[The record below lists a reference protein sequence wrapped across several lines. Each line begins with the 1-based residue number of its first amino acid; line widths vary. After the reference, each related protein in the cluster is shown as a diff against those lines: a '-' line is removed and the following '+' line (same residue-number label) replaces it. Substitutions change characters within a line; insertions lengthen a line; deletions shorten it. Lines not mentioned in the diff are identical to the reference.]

1 MTRLLRTPN
10 LPDAPVCHGLIA
22 RSFFSLLAEP
32 LARYGVQALPA
43 PVTHTLPS
51 AIRDHADMNC
61 RHLGGDTLV
70 VFQNAVVPH
79 ELSRIGLRIIPSDR
93 PGGGQYPLDAA
104 LNVLLLSGYAFHK
117 AGITDPCLQ
126 KLLSARGYTLKAVP
140 QGYTA
145 CSSAI
150 VNEHALITAD
160 TKIAQAAET
169 VGIDVLQIQPGF
181 IDLPGYSYGF
191 LGGACGKIAPN
202 CLAFT
207 GQLNHHPDHH
217 RILSFLSAHHVEPV
231 FLTDRPCFDCGGI
244 LPITQQ

>member
-1 MTRLLRTPN
+1 MAHLLRTPN

-43 PVTHTLPS
+43 PVTSTLPPP
-51 AIRDHADMNC
+51 IREHPDMNC
-61 RHLGGDTLV
+61 RHLGGEALI
-70 VFQNAVVPH
+70 VFQNAAVPH
-79 ELSRIGLRIIPSDR
+79 ALSQIGLKMIPSDR

-117 AGITDPCLQ
+117 AGITDPRLQ
-126 KLLSARGYTLKAVP
+126 QLLDTRGYTLKTVA

-150 VNEHALITAD
+150 VDERALITAD
-160 TKIAQAAET
+160 PKIAQAAKA

-181 IDLPGYSYGF
+181 IDLPGYPYGF

-207 GQLNHHPDHH
+207 GQLTHHPDYHQ
-217 RILSFLSAHHVEPV
+217 ILDFLSAHHVEPV

-244 LPITQQ
+244 LPITQR

>member
-1 MTRLLRTPN
+1 MAHLLRTPN

-22 RSFFSLLAEP
+22 RSFLSLLAEP
-32 LARYGVQALPA
+32 LARYGVQPLPT
-43 PVTHTLPS
+43 PVTSTLPS
-51 AIRDHADMNC
+51 AVREHADMNC
-61 RHLGGDTLV
+61 RHLGGEVLV
-70 VFQNAVVPH
+70 VFQNAAVPH
-79 ELSRIGLRIIPSDR
+79 ALSQIGLQIIHSDR
-93 PGGGQYPLDAA
+93 PGGGQYPQDAV
-104 LNVLLLSGYAFHK
+104 LNVLLLPRYAFHK
-117 AGITDPCLQ
+117 AGMTDPRLQ
-126 KLLSARGYTLKAVP
+126 QLLDARGYTLKTVP

-150 VNEHALITAD
+150 VDERALITAD
-160 TKIAQAAET
+160 SKIAQAARG

-181 IDLPGYSYGF
+181 IDLPGYAYGF

-207 GQLNHHPDHH
+207 GQLTHHPDYHQ
-217 RILSFLSAHHVEPV
+217 ILAFLSAHHVEPL

>member
-1 MTRLLRTPN
+1 MAHLLRTPN

-22 RSFFSLLAEP
+22 RSFFTLLAEP

-43 PVTHTLPS
+43 PVTNTLPS
-51 AIRDHADMNC
+51 AIREHADMNC
-61 RHLGGDTLV
+61 RHLGGEALV
-70 VFQNAVVPH
+70 VFQNAEVPYV
-79 ELSRIGLRIIPSDR
+79 LSQIGVQIVPSDR
-93 PGGGQYPLDAA
+93 RGGEQYPLDAA

-117 AGITDPCLQ
+117 AGITDPRLQ
-126 KLLSARGYTLKAVP
+126 QLLDSRGYTLKAVP

-150 VNEHALITAD
+150 VDERALITAD
-160 TKIAQAAET
+160 PKIAQAARG
-169 VGIDVLQIQPGF
+169 VGIDVLQIQPGS
-181 IDLPGYSYGF
+181 IDLPGYPYGF

-207 GQLNHHPDHH
+207 GQLTHHPDYHQ
-217 RILSFLSAHHVEPV
+217 ILAFLSAHHVEPV
-231 FLTDRPCFDCGGI
+231 FLTDLPCFDCGGI